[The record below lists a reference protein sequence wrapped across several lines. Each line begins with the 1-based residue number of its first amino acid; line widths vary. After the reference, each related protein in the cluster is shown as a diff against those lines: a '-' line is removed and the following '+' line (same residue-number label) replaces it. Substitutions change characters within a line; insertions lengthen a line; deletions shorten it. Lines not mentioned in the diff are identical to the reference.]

1 MSSGPP
7 LSVGDRSV
15 KASAPPPFCG
25 PGSLSVRAGAE
36 TLTGGVIPETRY
48 ARSGDVH
55 VAYRVEG
62 AGRLD
67 VVFVPGLTSNLDAP
81 FAGPVEE
88 TDEVEALSRIARC
101 IVFDKRG
108 TGISDGVVGAPSL
121 EERMDD
127 VRAVMDAAGSRQ
139 AVIHG
144 RADGAAMSVLFAATY
159 PQRTIALLLRNPRP
173 RFTRAPDFPWE
184 PTREE
189 YARETERSVEI
200 WGSPEQAREIAR
212 RVGLEADETTL
223 AALARRMRLGAS
235 PGAARSLR
243 EMNADID
250 VRPILPSVRVP
261 TLVLYT
267 PERADVARYVADR
280 MPNVELAEYTD
291 ESIRLTDE
299 FLERAWSEW
308 RRRQATP
315 ERVLATVL
323 FTDLVRSTESAVNLG
338 PRWPEVLREHNVRIR
353 RELARHAGREIDTA
367 GDGFFASGFDG
378 PARAIRCG
386 CAIRNAIGDLGLG
399 IRIGLHTGECDVVDG
414 KLSGL
419 AVNIGAR
426 VAAQAEEGE
435 VLVSG
440 TVRDLV
446 AGSGIEF
453 EPRGVRELKG
463 PANGRCI
470 R

>member
-1 MSSGPP
+1 MTS
-7 LSVGDRSV
+7 
-15 KASAPPPFCG
+15 
-25 PGSLSVRAGAE
+25 
-36 TLTGGVIPETRY
+36 ETRY
-48 ARSGDVH
+48 AKSGDVH
-55 VAYRVEG
+55 IAYRVQG

-81 FAGPVEE
+81 MSGPVGE
-88 TDEVEALSRIARC
+88 TDELEALSKVARC
-101 IVFDKRG
+101 IIFDKRG

-127 VRAVMDAAGSRQ
+127 VRAVMDAAGSRH
-139 AVIHG
+139 AVIYG
-144 RADGAAMSVLFAATY
+144 RADGGAMSVLFAATY
-159 PQRTIALLLRNPRP
+159 PERTIALLLTNPRP
-173 RFTRAPDFPWE
+173 RFTQASDFPWE

-189 YARETERSVEI
+189 YARETTRTVEI
-200 WGSPEQAREIAR
+200 WGSLEHGRVIAQR
-212 RVGLEADETTL
+212 AGLAGDEETL

-235 PGAARSLR
+235 PGAAGSLR

-250 VRPILPSVRVP
+250 VRSVLPSVRVP
-261 TLVLYT
+261 TRLLYS

-280 MPNVELAEYTD
+280 MPNVELVEYTD
-291 ESIRLTDE
+291 ESFQRTDE
-299 FLERAWSEW
+299 FLERVWSEW
-308 RRRQATP
+308 KVRQATP

-323 FTDLVRSTESAVNLG
+323 FTDLVRSTESAINLG
-338 PRWPEVLREHNVRIR
+338 PKWPNVLREHNQRIR

-386 CAIRNAIGDLGLG
+386 CAIRDAISDLGLG
-399 IRIGLHTGECDVVDG
+399 IRIGVHTGECDIVDD

-453 EPRGVRELKG
+453 ESRGLRELKG
-463 PANGRCI
+463 LGEWPLYSVAEASAS
-470 R
+470 